1 MLRRGGPSDYHPAHA
16 PVPLPAC
23 VAVRGRACARVWMK
37 NRLFWARFSDGAVV
51 APNDLGAGMATR
63 HRSAVTG
70 QYITE
75 DKAKRNPRESVKET
89 DKKPTGGGKGGKGK
103 K

>member
-1 MLRRGGPSDYHPAHA
+1 MPPCPCPRARARA
-16 PVPLPAC
+16 WVENRPV
-23 VAVRGRACARVWMK
+23 
-37 NRLFWARFSDGAVV
+37 WASFSDGAMV
-51 APNDLGAGMATR
+51 APTDLGAGMATR